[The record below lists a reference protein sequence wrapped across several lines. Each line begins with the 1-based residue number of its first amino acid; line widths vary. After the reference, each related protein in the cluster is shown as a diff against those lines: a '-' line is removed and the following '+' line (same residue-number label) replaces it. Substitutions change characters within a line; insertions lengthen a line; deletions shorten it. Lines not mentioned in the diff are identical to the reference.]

1 MLSILI
7 AAMFDRWQDANQRL
21 AQYAILEEVK
31 MSKLPSQPN
40 FVIFLTDDQGYGDL
54 SCMGGTDFKTPHLDR
69 MAAEGAR
76 LTDWYSN
83 SPVCSPSRLAC
94 EIVWVSQST
103 IITTLPANG

>member
-21 AQYAILEEVK
+21 DQYAILEEVK

-54 SCMGGTDFKTPHLDR
+54 SCMGGTDFKTPRPYRTKPPFPHPK
-69 MAAEGAR
+69 G
-76 LTDWYSN
+76 
-83 SPVCSPSRLAC
+83 
-94 EIVWVSQST
+94 QSET
-103 IITTLPANG
+103 